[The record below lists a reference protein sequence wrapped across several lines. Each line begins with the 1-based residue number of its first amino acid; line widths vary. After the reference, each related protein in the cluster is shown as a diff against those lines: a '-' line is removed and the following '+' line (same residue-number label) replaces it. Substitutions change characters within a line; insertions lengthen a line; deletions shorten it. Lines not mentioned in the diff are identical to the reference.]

1 MDERLNFE
9 PIEQID
15 ESLGVVR
22 ELLREP
28 VAEIREPI
36 LESVL
41 EFDNE
46 PKSARTLAEHF
57 GITDRAIQ
65 NWFKIVADAY
75 CWLPE
80 TDLKMGDG
88 KNTRYLPF
96 TISAMQ
102 ALRIARQSGQTGSDW
117 ITAIHNANADKLQ
130 VGQPTGHQPHQ
141 HQLIEGE
148 ILDDL
153 PAPMIHV
160 PDVQGLSRLDLARK
174 RQSDVQ
180 DRLTQTLEEFKQWDK
195 ALNTE
200 ISANKQATEVEG
212 QADFD
217 EKVID
222 LLLKKKAEQ
231 DRLKKLEALIDS
243 GAISADELLKRYAA
257 TSTPKSPGGNE
268 SSVAS

>member
-1 MDERLNFE
+1 MDERFEVE

-28 VAEIREPI
+28 VAEIRKPI

-257 TSTPKSPGGNE
+257 TSTPKSPEGNE